1 MGKKEPPFLV
11 ASAPKDVLEGKV
23 QGIPQA
29 VRRETN
35 GRGIKVQTKLP
46 VTGISLYTGKP
57 V

>member
-11 ASAPKDVLEGKV
+11 ASAPKDVLEGKI

-29 VRRETN
+29 VRCETN

-46 VTGISLYTGKP
+46 VTGISLHPEKY